1 MYPSRLDKIFEVYL
15 LGGCY
20 MLGCHPGIYLARVF
34 KVKFGG
40 GERDK
45 LRLDGCRRVVRSKR
59 HVGLICE

>member
-1 MYPSRLDKIFEVYL
+1 
-15 LGGCY
+15 